1 MALEIEPT
9 EFAAVDRPLH
19 MTIEK
24 FYETLDLIAR
34 LDTELSLQASIESI
48 RDTLN
53 QLVNAPA
60 QPQFQANLASAIAK
74 LAEATERLGATLTPL
89 QSSAIAELR
98 GEEFFDPSVSEKVKA
113 TISANAMTPSVA
125 RDFLTD
131 LAARRAAYLATIRKT
146 LEGLRNLG
154 AKSEKLAPGFADM
167 AFVIPRELFDNELD
181 SFAKEL
187 SYINRLIQHQ
197 TEALTGTS
205 EPVLLEGL
213 SASVP
218 TIALLAGVE
227 VIANLAEIVES
238 FLAAWERIEKIRNAR
253 KSITDLGL
261 KGTAVEE
268 LNEEITSTINEV
280 VEHSI
285 DITLGNYSGDAG
297 RKNELETA
305 LRQDTHRLFGQIERG
320 LTIQFRA
327 EPDPDAD
334 ESDQSA
340 LETLERVNREMQFPL
355 VDGEP
360 VLLTSG
366 QIIDG
371 DIDAVRISQK
381 TTTRKTTT
389 TKKVATKTV
398 HQNA

>member
-1 MALEIEPT
+1 
-9 EFAAVDRPLH
+9 

-24 FYETLDLIAR
+24 LYETLELIVS
-34 LDTELSLQASIESI
+34 LDTEFGLQASIESI

-60 QPQFQANLASAIAK
+60 QPQFQANLATAIAK
-74 LAEATERLGATLTPL
+74 LTEATERLGSTLTPL
-89 QSSAIAELR
+89 QSSAIAELG
-98 GEEFFDPSVSEKVKA
+98 GEEFFDPSVSERVK
-113 TISANAMTPSVA
+113 TSISANAMTPSVA
-125 RDFLTD
+125 RDFLID
-131 LAARRAAYLATIRKT
+131 LAARRAAYLATIKQT

-154 AKSEKLAPGFADM
+154 IKDEKLAPGSADL
-167 AFVIPRELFDNELD
+167 AFVIPRDLFDNELE

-205 EPVLLEGL
+205 EPVLLERL
-213 SASVP
+213 SSSIP
-218 TIALLAGVE
+218 TIALVAGAA
-227 VIANLAEIVES
+227 VIANLAQIVDS

-253 KSITDLGL
+253 KTIIDLGL

-285 DITLGNYSGDAG
+285 DITLGSYSGDAG
-297 RKNELETA
+297 RKNELQTA
-305 LRQDTHRLFGQIERG
+305 LRQDTRRLFGQIERG

-334 ESDQSA
+334 DSDQSA
-340 LETLERVNREMQFPL
+340 LETVERVNREMQFPRI
-355 VDGEP
+355 DGEP
-360 VLLTSG
+360 VLLTNG

-371 DIDAVRISQK
+371 DIDSIKVSKK

-389 TKKVATKTV
+389 TKKVATKPL